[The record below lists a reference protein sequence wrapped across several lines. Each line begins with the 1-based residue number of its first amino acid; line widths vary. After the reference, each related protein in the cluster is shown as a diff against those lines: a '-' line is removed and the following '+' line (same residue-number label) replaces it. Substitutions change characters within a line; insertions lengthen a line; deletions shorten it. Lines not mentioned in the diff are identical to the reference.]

1 MVMFISKGTPLAALT
16 GTADKNTLTVVSNK
30 LVLKQPL
37 VLRISPNRKNIR
49 FSVKKNKK
57 EHLLSELDWL
67 TTCIKENGDST
78 PKTIIFCNT
87 MNEIACVT
95 NYLML
100 KLGVKAFSPPLPRL
114 PCNCLV
120 GIYHSTSWGHNK
132 ERIIEALKSN
142 GKPRVIVSSSALSMG
157 VNFPDV
163 RYIIN
168 WGPAR
173 NLLDQHQEIG
183 RAGRDGKNS
192 YSLIVYHGQ
201 QLSQC
206 EASIKRFVK
215 TDGCLRVAAYKEF
228 DENIE
233 PLKPNHNCCSYCS
246 YLCRCSGDK
255 CSAEVPL
262 FERDHSAQAPQR
274 QCLSRPVSNQDK
286 ADLKAALIELQERMT
301 NTKCCGQVFSS
312 QLVEDVTQNC
322 NHIFTVHDI
331 VNTCPVFS
339 VDHALKILEII
350 QEIFLDIPNFD
361 ESIEMLQAANLSV
374 KSNEDW
380 LPLEQLLAMELGSDI
395 CFDSDNE
402 LPEDENLTMNTF
414 TE

>member
-1 MVMFISKGTPLAALT
+1 
-16 GTADKNTLTVVSNK
+16 
-30 LVLKQPL
+30 
-37 VLRISPNRKNIR
+37 
-49 FSVKKNKK
+49 
-57 EHLLSELDWL
+57 
-67 TTCIKENGDST
+67 
-78 PKTIIFCNT
+78 
-87 MNEIACVT
+87 
-95 NYLML
+95 
-100 KLGVKAFSPPLPRL
+100 
-114 PCNCLV
+114 
-120 GIYHSTSWGHNK
+120 
-132 ERIIEALKSN
+132 
-142 GKPRVIVSSSALSMG
+142 MG

-173 NLLDQHQEIG
+173 NLLDQHQGIG

-414 TE
+414 TEWLC